1 MADDGGLATRIVTVG
16 VPGAQA
22 FVQPRSQVS
31 RAVLGSRVTQPG
43 PLHDLFAVLRSLE
56 AARPDLPRV
65 GRALRPSH
73 ESVRLGQEP
82 SMAFATA
89 AVASV
94 APGTSEAPEEAE
106 RNAKSSGPSN
116 VARVLVH
123 CFGMLG
129 PNGPLPLHLTEY
141 VWQRVKHHGDHTL
154 ARFLDLFH
162 HRMLSF
168 LYRAWVDANPAVSHD
183 RPETDRSPSQLGAFL
198 GVGTSAL
205 REKDA
210 LGDSARRYYA
220 GQFADPVAHPE
231 GLRALIED
239 HFGVSAT
246 IEEFVGEWAEI
257 PPHCLWRLPDPAL
270 GPAAESGR
278 LGLSTSLGSR
288 VWLVQNRFRIVL
300 GPLSRLQFNHVS
312 PGGPDVAALTSMVR
326 GYVGDGMRWD
336 LRLRLLPEAVPTLQL
351 GAAII
356 GQTSW
361 LWSTGEQPQD
371 DLIFE
376 PLSPAC

>member
-1 MADDGGLATRIVTVG
+1 
-16 VPGAQA
+16 
-22 FVQPRSQVS
+22 
-31 RAVLGSRVTQPG
+31 
-43 PLHDLFAVLRSLE
+43 LFSVLRSLE
-56 AARPDLPRV
+56 AARPDLPRI

-73 ESVRLGQEP
+73 EGVRLGQEP
-82 SMAFATA
+82 SMAFAAT

-94 APGTSEAPEEAE
+94 APGAPDAREVSDAG
-106 RNAKSSGPSN
+106 AHGAVGSK

-141 VWQRVKHHGDHTL
+141 VWQRVKHHNDHTL

-168 LYRAWVDANPAVSHD
+168 LYRAWVDANPAISHD

-257 PPHCLWRLPDPAL
+257 PPHCLWR
-270 GPAAESGR
+270 
-278 LGLSTSLGSR
+278 
-288 VWLVQNRFRIVL
+288 
-300 GPLSRLQFNHVS
+300 
-312 PGGPDVAALTSMVR
+312 
-326 GYVGDGMRWD
+326 
-336 LRLRLLPEAVPTLQL
+336 
-351 GAAII
+351 
-356 GQTSW
+356 
-361 LWSTGEQPQD
+361 
-371 DLIFE
+371 
-376 PLSPAC
+376 

>member
-1 MADDGGLATRIVTVG
+1 
-16 VPGAQA
+16 
-22 FVQPRSQVS
+22 
-31 RAVLGSRVTQPG
+31 
-43 PLHDLFAVLRSLE
+43 
-56 AARPDLPRV
+56 
-65 GRALRPSH
+65 
-73 ESVRLGQEP
+73 
-82 SMAFATA
+82 
-89 AVASV
+89 
-94 APGTSEAPEEAE
+94 
-106 RNAKSSGPSN
+106 
-116 VARVLVH
+116 
-123 CFGMLG
+123 MLG

-141 VWQRVKHHGDHTL
+141 VWQRVKHHGDHTF

-168 LYRAWVDANPAVSHD
+168 LYRAWVDANPAISHD

-239 HFGVSAT
+239 HFGVPAT

-257 PPHCLWRLPDPAL
+257 PPHCLWRMPDPAL

-278 LGLSTSLGSR
+278 LGLSTTLGSR

-300 GPLSRLQFNHVS
+300 GPLSRLQFNRVS

-326 GYVGDGMRWD
+326 GYAGDGMRWD
-336 LRLRLLPEAVPTLQL
+336 FRLRLLPEAVPTLQL
-351 GAAII
+351 GQAII

-361 LWSTGEQPQD
+361 LWSTGEKPQD

-376 PLSPAC
+376 PLAPAC

>member
-22 FVQPRSQVS
+22 FVQT
-31 RAVLGSRVTQPG
+31 RAVLSSRVTQVNAQTAPI
-43 PLHDLFAVLRSLE
+43 HDLFALLRTLE
-56 AARPDLPRV
+56 AARTDLPRL
-65 GRALRPSH
+65 GRALRPSQ
-73 ESVRLGQEP
+73 ESVRLGQQP
-82 SMAFATA
+82 SMAFAGA

-94 APGTSEAPEEAE
+94 EGGADAQQAVDRKAHGAAPS
-106 RNAKSSGPSN
+106 K
-116 VARVLVH
+116 VARVLVY

-141 VWQRVKHHGDHTL
+141 VWQRVTHHGDHTF

-198 GVGTSAL
+198 GVGTAAL

-239 HFGVSAT
+239 HFGVPAK

-257 PPHCLWRLPDPAL
+257 PPHCLWRVPDPAL

-278 LGLSTSLGSR
+278 LGLSTTLGSR
-288 VWLVQNRFRIVL
+288 VWLVQSRFRIVL
-300 GPLSRLQFNHVS
+300 GPLSRLQFNRVS

-326 GYVGDGMRWD
+326 GYAGDGMRWD
-336 LRLRLLPEAVPTLQL
+336 FRLRLLPEAVPTLQL

-361 LWSTGEQPQD
+361 LWSTGEKPQD

-376 PLSPAC
+376 PMSSAC